1 MVYMQLAKIQNL
13 KISYGCI
20 EHDVAFMWSV
30 GQCKENTK
38 QKKASW
44 MSGYVSH
51 ISVNDYGIRV
61 LSRVNYFQKT
71 GGC

>member
-1 MVYMQLAKIQNL
+1 
-13 KISYGCI
+13 
-20 EHDVAFMWSV
+20 MWSV

-44 MSGYVSH
+44 MRGYVSQ

>member
-1 MVYMQLAKIQNL
+1 MR
-13 KISYGCI
+13 
-20 EHDVAFMWSV
+20 
-30 GQCKENTK
+30 
-38 QKKASW
+38 
-44 MSGYVSH
+44 GYVSH